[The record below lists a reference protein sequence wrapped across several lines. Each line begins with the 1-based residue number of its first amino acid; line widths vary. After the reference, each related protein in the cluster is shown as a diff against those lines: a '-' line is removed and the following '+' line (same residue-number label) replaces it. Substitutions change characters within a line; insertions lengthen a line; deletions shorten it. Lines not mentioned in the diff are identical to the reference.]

1 MKYIKGL
8 LVAFILIAGINLGLA
23 ALFDVDLIG
32 KLGYTVVAK
41 IFYIIVGVSSVAAAI
56 MIIVNKGCMCISYNC
71 GSNSKKSAPAA
82 RPAVVAAKK
91 PAAKKTKKKVSKKK

>member
-23 ALFDVDLIG
+23 ALFNVDLIG
-32 KLGYTVVAK
+32 KLGYTVAN

-56 MIIVNKGCMCISYNC
+56 MIIVNKGCMCISCNC